1 MVSSGDHQVKQFF
14 FFEQTLVEAITSYS
28 KPMHGINNYVLLR

>member
-1 MVSSGDHQVKQFF
+1 MVSSGDYQVKQF